1 MGEIRLRSWPALLL
15 APLIALADLSVVY
28 SLVTPACMRQDRSGL
43 HAVAAASLVIVLAL
57 TMLAWR
63 AWRDETGRVHGH
75 AMAAM
80 AQGPRDV
87 TRADG
92 DAAADRQRFVALIA
106 VLVGALSGWVCVALW
121 LPIWLLSPCY

>member
-28 SLVTPACMRQDRSGL
+28 SLVTPACMRQDQSGL

-63 AWRDETGRVHGH
+63 SWRDETTHVQGE
-75 AMAAM
+75 ATM

-92 DAAADRQRFVALIA
+92 DAAADRQRFVALVA
-106 VLVGALSGWVCVALW
+106 VLVGALSGLVCVALW
-121 LPIWLLSPCY
+121 LPIWMLSPCY

>member
-28 SLVTPACMRQDRSGL
+28 SLVTPACMRQDQSGL

-63 AWRDETGRVHGH
+63 AWRDETARVQGH
-75 AMAAM
+75 ATAAM
-80 AQGPRDV
+80 ANGSRDV

-106 VLVGALSGWVCVALW
+106 VLVGALSGLVCVALW

>member
-1 MGEIRLRSWPALLL
+1 LRSWPALLL

-57 TMLAWR
+57 TLLAWR
-63 AWRDETGRVHGH
+63 AWRDGTARVRGDATV
-75 AMAAM
+75 AMAN
-80 AQGPRDV
+80 GPRDV

-92 DAAADRQRFVALIA
+92 DVAADRQRFVALIA

>member
-63 AWRDETGRVHGH
+63 AWRDETARVQGD
-75 AMAAM
+75 ARVAM
-80 AQGPRDV
+80 AQGP
-87 TRADG
+87 RADG

-106 VLVGALSGWVCVALW
+106 VLVGALSGLVCVALW

>member
-28 SLVTPACMRQDRSGL
+28 SLVTPACMRQDQSGL

-63 AWRDETGRVHGH
+63 AWRDETARVQGD
-75 AMAAM
+75 ATVAM

-87 TRADG
+87 TGADG

-106 VLVGALSGWVCVALW
+106 VLVGALSGLVCVALW

>member
-28 SLVTPACMRQDRSGL
+28 SLVTPACMRQDQSGL

-80 AQGPRDV
+80 AQGPR
-87 TRADG
+87 ADG

-106 VLVGALSGWVCVALW
+106 VLVGALSGLVCVALW

>member
-63 AWRDETGRVHGH
+63 AWRDETAGVQGQ
-75 AMAAM
+75 ATSEMAN
-80 AQGPRDV
+80 GPRDV

-106 VLVGALSGWVCVALW
+106 VLVGALSGCVCVALW